1 MKNLFFLLLFPF
13 FSNAQN
19 LYVES
24 NFGVA
29 NIDGL
34 GVFPG
39 ASVLFGKRFEKPESN
54 FLLDMKVGLAFPSII
69 TAKIGG
75 GLF

>member
-1 MKNLFFLLLFPF
+1 MNKLIVLFLFPF
-13 FSNAQN
+13 FLNAQN

-24 NFGVA
+24 NFGIA

-39 ASVLFGKRFEKPESN
+39 ASVLFGKGLKSRKVN
-54 FLLDMKVGLAFPSII
+54 FY
-69 TAKIGG
+69 
-75 GLF
+75 